1 MNYIRH
7 RLAVFSASALIML
20 GGMVSAS
27 AADIVIV
34 GAGGISQEA
43 QKKALWEPAAKA
55 LGWTFEEDT
64 SQSWTEARAQ
74 VDAGAV
80 SWDIISLNMG
90 EVQLAVDAGVIIKL
104 PSDIVDRKDFVPGSV
119 NDYCVGNS
127 VFSTVVAY
135 STKKYGNN
143 GPKTMQDFWDVK
155 KFPGKRGLF
164 RSPRG
169 NLEAAALALGH
180 SPSEVYDFLSTD
192 AGKKA
197 AFDKIAELKPYAI
210 WWDSGAQATQLVKDG
225 EVDMIYG
232 WNGRLQAAID
242 DGAPFKINY
251 KDGLLDSDCYAVVK
265 GAPHT
270 NNAIRFIKEISKP
283 EYIKNL
289 PKYMAYGGANLKA
302 YAQYD
307 EKTLSRLASSPENA
321 KQQYPTNVDFW
332 GKNGT
337 TLSEAFD
344 NMILSK

>member
-1 MNYIRH
+1 MNATRR
-7 RLAVFSASALIML
+7 RLAVLTASVLIIS
-20 GGMVSAS
+20 GAATFAH
-27 AADIVIV
+27 AADVVI
-34 GAGGISQEA
+34 AGPGGLAQEA
-43 QKKALWEPAAKA
+43 QRKALFEPAAKA

-80 SWDIISLNMG
+80 SWDIISLSMG

-104 PSDIVDRKDFVPGSV
+104 PPDIVDRKDFVPGSV
-119 NDYCVGNS
+119 NDYCVGNG
-127 VFSTVVAY
+127 VYSTVVAF
-135 STKKYGNN
+135 STKKYGND
-143 GPKTMQDFWDVK
+143 GPKSMEDFWDVK

-169 NLEAAALALGH
+169 NLEAAVLALGH
-180 SPSEVYDFLSTD
+180 TPSEVYDFLSTEE
-192 AGKKA
+192 GKKA
-197 AFDKIAELKPYAI
+197 AFEKIAELKPHAI

-242 DGAPFKINY
+242 DGAPFKINF
-251 KDGLLDSDCYAVVK
+251 KDGLLESDCYAVVN
-265 GAPHT
+265 GGPHT
-270 NNAIRFIKEISKP
+270 DNAIKFIKEISKP
-283 EYIKNL
+283 EYIKDL
-289 PKYMAYGGANLKA
+289 PKYIPYGGANLKA

-307 EKTLSRLASSPENA
+307 EKTLSRLTSSPENA
-321 KQQYPTNVDFW
+321 KQQYPANVDFW

-344 NMILSK
+344 NMLLSK